1 MEDWEKRPLRRSHNS
16 RKYDSIHK
24 IYAQAK
30 TMGAL
35 LLAFYLNVKIYSSL
49 SLMTIILFVFPFHFE
64 ALQEFDLYSVLNS
77 H

>member
-1 MEDWEKRPLRRSHNS
+1 MDKCLNS
-16 RKYDSIHK
+16 NSCVTNDSVYID
-24 IYAQAK
+24 
-30 TMGAL
+30 GRNNGC
-35 LLAFYLNVKIYSSL
+35 LLAFYVNVKIYCSL